1 MLRIVTISDGIGGDY
16 YLPFIYFIPKI
27 STISLYIYI
36 YIYITKTIK
45 TINIKFAKWDFT

>member
-16 YLPFIYFIPKI
+16 YLPFIYFIPKV
-27 STISLYIYI
+27 STISL

>member
-27 STISLYIYI
+27 STISLYIYN
-36 YIYITKTIK
+36 KDNK
-45 TINIKFAKWDFT
+45 NNKH